1 MRLVLLGPPGAG
13 KGTQAKALSQE
24 WNLVHI
30 STGDLFRYHLAHQ
43 TELGQAA
50 KNYMESGRLVP
61 DDITEAMLKDRIEQ
75 QDVERSEGFVLD
87 GFPRTVP
94 QGRALDM
101 LLEAREE
108 RLDRAILIEV
118 PTTVLLQRL
127 VGRRTCSDCKASYH
141 VDYHAPKVEGI
152 CDLCGGALVQRDDDQ
167 LETVRTRLQVYHE
180 ETEPLVAFYRAS
192 GLLATVNGDQDPT
205 SVTLATIQAA
215 KGGTHD

>member
-61 DDITEAMLKDRIEQ
+61 DDITEAMLKNRIEQ
-75 QDVERSEGFVLD
+75 EDVRRSEGFVLD

-94 QGRALDM
+94 QGQALDA
-101 LLEAREE
+101 LLTARGE
-108 RLDRAILIEV
+108 RLNRAILIHV
-118 PTTVLLQRL
+118 PTEVLLERL
-127 VGRRTCSDCKASYH
+127 VGRRTCNDCKASYH
-141 VDYHAPKVEGI
+141 VEYHPPKVAGI
-152 CDLCGGALVQRDDDQ
+152 CDLCGGALIQRDDDR
-167 LETVRTRLQVYHE
+167 LETVRIRLQVYHE

-192 GLLATVNGDQDPT
+192 GLLATVNGDQDPA
-205 SVTLATIQAA
+205 SVTLATIDAA
-215 KGGTHD
+215 KGGTS

>member
-50 KNYMESGRLVP
+50 KDYMESGRLVP

-75 QDVERSEGFVLD
+75 EDVRRSEGFVLD

-94 QGRALDM
+94 QGQALDTLLTARGERLNRSILIHVPTEV
-101 LLEAREE
+101 LLE
-108 RLDRAILIEV
+108 
-118 PTTVLLQRL
+118 RL
-127 VGRRTCSDCKASYH
+127 VGRRTCNDCKASYH
-141 VDYHAPKVEGI
+141 VDYHPPKVAGI
-152 CDLCGGALVQRDDDQ
+152 CDLCGGALIQRDDDQ
-167 LETVRTRLQVYHE
+167 LETVRIRLQVYHE

-192 GLLATVNGDQDPT
+192 GLLATVNGDQDPA
-205 SVTLATIQAA
+205 SVTLATIEAA
-215 KGGTHD
+215 KGGIS